1 MQDPGVCWGPDQQ
14 DGRREKGVS
23 GDHGAAQTCHLDS
36 RKLPD
41 SLSLSLS
48 PPLSLGG
55 PEIVPK
61 PRPAL
66 SISKVLASCLPL
78 R

>member
-23 GDHGAAQTCHLDS
+23 GDYGAVRACHLDS
-36 RKLPD
+36 LKLPD
-41 SLSLSLS
+41 SLSLYS
-48 PPLSLGG
+48 PISLGG

-61 PRPAL
+61 PRPSL
-66 SISKVLASCLPL
+66 SSP
-78 R
+78 